1 MKEDLVASYCIS
13 SHAKE
18 DKNSV
23 VSPKFVC
30 IEMRHLVIQGCHAGE
45 EAESCEDDSV
55 LASFSMLYPELLT
68 INKTIRVLLD
78 KVGSFKA
85 NVQTQLLLTLN
96 ELVYV
101 MDCTGFLAAPALTH
115 VVPSGL
121 TLKHFFFYLI
131 INKYIN

>member
-1 MKEDLVASYCIS
+1 MKEDLVASCCIS

-23 VSPKFVC
+23 VPPKLIY

-45 EAESCEDDSV
+45 EAECCEDDSV
-55 LASFSMLYPELLT
+55 LSSFSMLYSELLT
-68 INKTIRVLLD
+68 VSKTIRVLLD

-96 ELVYV
+96 KRINV
-101 MDCTGFLAAPALTH
+101 MDCTGFLAAPAHAH
-115 VVPSGL
+115 VVPCGL
-121 TLKHFFFYLI
+121 TLHFFFLSY
-131 INKYIN
+131 N

>member
-23 VSPKFVC
+23 VPPKFVC

-45 EAESCEDDSV
+45 EAECCEDDSV
-55 LASFSMLYPELLT
+55 LSSFSMLYSELLS
-68 INKTIRVLLD
+68 ISKAIRVLLD

-96 ELVYV
+96 EHVYV

-121 TLKHFFFYLI
+121 TLKHFFFIL
-131 INKYIN
+131 